1 MKKENTP
8 ILTLIRKYT
17 VAGILTVIPIS
28 VTFLILRF
36 LVNLLAQVGTPVIA
50 AAAEVARPYW
60 PALADWLLLPWF
72 QSVLAVVLILLA
84 LAGLGWFST
93 LVVGRRLMDAYDR
106 LMGQIPL
113 VKQIYGAAKQL
124 LDSLQTKPEGVHR
137 VVMVEFP
144 APGMRM
150 VGFVTQ
156 TFTDAE
162 TGRNLA
168 AVFMPTTPNPTTG
181 YLEVIPTER
190 LISTDWSVDE
200 AVNFVVS
207 GGAVYPPNV
216 FFDRSAAGAP
226 SLEPET
232 PGGSQSSE

>member
-1 MKKENTP
+1 MKKGKP
-8 ILTLIRKYT
+8 QILSLIRKYT

-36 LVNLLAQVGTPVIA
+36 LVNVLAQVGTPAIA
-50 AAAEVARPYW
+50 AAAELARPYW
-60 PALADWLLLPWF
+60 PGLADWLLLPWF

-106 LMGQIPL
+106 LMGRIPL

-124 LDSLQTKPEGVHR
+124 LDSLQTKPDGVHR

-144 APGMRM
+144 VRGMRM

-156 TFTDAE
+156 TFDDAV
-162 TGRNLA
+162 TGRRLA
-168 AVFMPTTPNPTTG
+168 AVFIPTTPNPTTG
-181 YLEVIPTER
+181 YLEVVPVEA
-190 LISTDWSVDE
+190 LISTDWTADE
-200 AVNFVVS
+200 AMNFIVS
-207 GGAVYPPNV
+207 GGAVYPANIY
-216 FFDRSAAGAP
+216 FDKSANG
-226 SLEPET
+226 EPAIGPEP
-232 PGGSQSSE
+232 PGGPPPAP